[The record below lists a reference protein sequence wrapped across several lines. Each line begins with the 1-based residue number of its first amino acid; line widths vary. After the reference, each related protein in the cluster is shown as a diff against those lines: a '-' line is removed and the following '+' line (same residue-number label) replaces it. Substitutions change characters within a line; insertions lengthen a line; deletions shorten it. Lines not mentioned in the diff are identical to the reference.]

1 MPSRREKILALQ
13 FKYFGDAV
21 LLTPALRALR
31 ESYPE
36 ADIHLLVPA
45 EIAPL
50 FQHLPWLT
58 RVWAMPR
65 RRGRASLRETWPLI
79 RALRRERFDRSVDF
93 AGNDRGAI
101 LSFLAGAGRRLGWAE
116 RGGFIGRR
124 FLYTDPVAPEA
135 GPMHESV
142 RLARL
147 LAGWRVPPPRSLE
160 AEVHADPALADD
172 AAKIVPQ
179 ARFAICHVASSQ
191 PKKEWPLAHWAALLR
206 LSSAAGHRLVFT
218 TAKGEREQALMTELR
233 RLAPQ
238 AEILPLIA
246 ELPLFLAVLRRAALF
261 ISGDTGPLHFAAGL
275 GVPTIS
281 LFGPSLAV
289 QWAPI
294 GEKHHSLT
302 GGACRCDGNFPDC
315 RSATHCLAEI
325 TPQRVFASLEKALPA
340 SRDSALS

>member
-50 FQHLPWLT
+50 FEHLPWLT
-58 RVWAMPR
+58 RVWGMPR

-101 LSFLAGAGRRLGWAE
+101 LSFLIGAGRRLGWAE
-116 RGGFIGRR
+116 RGGFVGRR

-147 LAGWRVPPPRSLE
+147 LAGWRIPPPRSLE
-160 AEVHADPALADD
+160 AEIHADAALDD
-172 AAKIVPQ
+172 AARKIVPGEQ
-179 ARFAICHVASSQ
+179 VVICHVASSQ

-218 TAKGEREQALMTELR
+218 TAKGGREQSLMSALSE
-233 RLAPQ
+233 LAPE
-238 AEILPLIA
+238 AEILPLVA
-246 ELPLFLAVLRRAALF
+246 ELPLFLAVLRRATLF
-261 ISGDTGPLHFAAGL
+261 ISGDTGPLHFAAAL

-289 QWAPI
+289 QWAPV
-294 GEKHHSLT
+294 GEKHHALT
-302 GGACRCDGNFPDC
+302 GGVCGCDGNSPDC
-315 RSATHCLAEI
+315 RSARHCLAEI
-325 TPQRVFASLEKALPA
+325 TPQRVFAVLEETLRA
-340 SRDSALS
+340 S